1 MDYKKL
7 AESILKNVGG
17 SGNVSGLTH
26 CATRLRFNL
35 KDESKADTDAI
46 KGIKG
51 VMGVVSSGGQYQIII
66 GSDVPNVYKE
76 LAKICSVDGKAEAE
90 SGDNRSAGAKL
101 IDTISGIFTPILSVL
116 VAAGMLKAILSLL
129 LAFNLTTKDAQSYQI
144 ISFMADAGYY
154 FLPIMLANSA
164 AKKFNCNAYLA
175 MMLGGILLHP
185 SFVSMVAASKETGEA
200 IKLFFLPIYNASY
213 SSSVIPIILSVWFM
227 SKVEPI
233 ADRISPKPVKFFTRP
248 LITILVTGVVT
259 LSVLGPIGYIVA
271 NIIANTLT
279 TLDVYAG
286 WLVPA
291 IVGALL
297 PLLVMTGTH
306 YSLVSIS
313 INSRMTIGYDT
324 MINTGS
330 LASNI
335 AQGGAVL
342 AVSFKSKVA
351 EIKELASSAGV
362 TAVCGITEPAL
373 YGVTMRFRTCLYAT
387 MIGGACGGFFMG
399 LNGVRNYTGG
409 SPGLMTMPGYIGG
422 DGLHDL
428 IFACIGALIA
438 FVVAFA
444 VSFVIYHDPK
454 KEKTEATE
462 PAPRT
467 APARSA
473 IMEGTA
479 NICSP
484 ITGTATALSSV
495 SDPTFAEEILGKG
508 AAVIPT
514 DGHVVSPVNGTVET
528 VFETLHA
535 IGLKS
540 EEGVEILIHIGL
552 DTVKLEGKY
561 FTAHVKNG
569 DHVNV
574 GDPLVDVDLEKVK
587 EAGYDIVTPVII
599 SNSFDYGDILAVS
612 GQEIKA
618 GDSLI
623 KVVR

>member
-1 MDYKKL
+1 MDYASL
-7 AESILKNVGG
+7 AKTILENVGG
-17 SGNVSGLTH
+17 SENVAGLTH

-35 KDESKADTDAI
+35 KDEGKAKTETL
-46 KGIKG
+46 KNTKG
-51 VMGVVSSGGQYQIII
+51 VMGVVSSGGQYQLII

-76 LAKICSVDGKAEAE
+76 LAKTCSVDGKPEVQNE
-90 SGDNRSAGAKL
+90 DKRSIGAKL

-116 VAAGMLKAILSLL
+116 VAAGMLKAVLSLL
-129 LAFNLTTKDAQSYQI
+129 LAFNLITKDAQAYQI
-144 ISFMADAGYY
+144 INFMADAGYY

-175 MMLGGILLHP
+175 MMMGGILLHP
-185 SFVSMVAASKETGEA
+185 NFINMVAASKESGEA

-248 LITILVTGVVT
+248 LITILVTGVAT
-259 LSVLGPIGYIVA
+259 LVVLGPVGYVIA
-271 NIIANTLT
+271 NIIATALT
-279 TLDVYAG
+279 TLDVVAG
-286 WLVPA
+286 WLVPT

-351 EIKELASSAGV
+351 EIKELASSAGI

-373 YGVTMRFRTCLYAT
+373 YGVTMRHRTCLYAT

-428 IFACIGALIA
+428 IFASIGALIA
-438 FVVAFA
+438 FVIAFV
-444 VSFVIYHDPK
+444 VSFIIYRDPVS
-454 KEKTEATE
+454 EADDQTVVPE
-462 PAPRT
+462 AVPVKPA
-467 APARSA
+467 A
-473 IMEGTA
+473 MEGSA
-479 NICSP
+479 NIHSP
-484 ITGTATALSSV
+484 LTGKAVALHTV

-508 AAVIPT
+508 VAIIPEE
-514 DGHVVSPVNGTVET
+514 GLVVSPVNGTVQM
-528 VFETLHA
+528 VFDTLHA
-535 IGLKS
+535 VSVLSDDGA
-540 EEGVEILIHIGL
+540 EILIHIGI
-552 DTVKLEGKY
+552 DTVKLNGKHYKAMVKAGDVVKVGTPMVQFDIDKIKAEG
-561 FTAHVKNG
+561 F
-569 DHVNV
+569 
-574 GDPLVDVDLEKVK
+574 DV
-587 EAGYDIVTPVII
+587 ITPVIVT
-599 SNSFDYGDILAVS
+599 NTDDYGDILAITDKDV
-612 GQEIKA
+612 KA
-618 GDSLI
+618 GDHLLKLI
-623 KVVR
+623 Q